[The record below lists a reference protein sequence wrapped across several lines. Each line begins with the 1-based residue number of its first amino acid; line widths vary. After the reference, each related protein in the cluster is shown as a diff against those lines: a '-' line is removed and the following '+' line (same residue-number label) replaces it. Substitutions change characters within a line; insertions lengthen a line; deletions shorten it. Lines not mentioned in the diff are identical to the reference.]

1 LREQTVAA
9 LQKVLIESDTL
20 VVLILDQNGGDVIGL
35 VTLHDLLRAESAL
48 AQNAASDV

>member
-9 LQKVLIESDTL
+9 LQKMLIESDTL
-20 VVLILDQNGGDVIGL
+20 VVLILNRKDGDVIGL
-35 VTLHDLLRAESAL
+35 VTLHDLLRAESAI